1 MKKIVLGLLVV
12 WMAALTAD
20 LSAKS
25 GPGPK
30 KSGKCAVKNAIYMI
44 GDGMGLSQVSMMMLE
59 NGYRPTA
66 FDRSGNIALIKTYSA
81 NNRVTDSAAAGT
93 ALASGNKTDNG
104 MLGMGPDGQVFKSI
118 MERAKEEG
126 YQTGLVVTVYLQH
139 ATPGAFFAHVPSRGD
154 LDVISEQFVESGV
167 DVALGGGKKFLQ
179 EGQKDGKPLIDA
191 LKTKDYRVVYDMNE
205 LNGVDRGKVVG
216 LFADEY
222 MPTVMKG
229 RDENYLCNATKKALE
244 ILSNNA
250 AGSKKGFMVMI
261 EGSQID
267 SEGHANNAEGILA
280 ETRDFERAV
289 GAAMDFADTHPGTL
303 VVVTADH
310 ETSGLSITSNKTDFT
325 LSESG
330 IGYQFGTTGHTGT
343 LVPVYLYGACADRI
357 NGIMDNTD
365 LPKEIAAL
373 MRLK

>member
-12 WMAALTAD
+12 WMAAMTAD

-25 GPGPK
+25 GPGPI
-30 KSGKCAVKNAIYMI
+30 KSGKCAVKNVIYMI

>member
-1 MKKIVLGLLVV
+1 M
-12 WMAALTAD
+12 
-20 LSAKS
+20 
-25 GPGPK
+25 
-30 KSGKCAVKNAIYMI
+30 
-44 GDGMGLSQVSMMMLE
+44 
-59 NGYRPTA
+59 
-66 FDRSGNIALIKTYSA
+66 
-81 NNRVTDSAAAGT
+81 
-93 ALASGNKTDNG
+93 
-104 MLGMGPDGQVFKSI
+104 
-118 MERAKEEG
+118 
-126 YQTGLVVTVYLQH
+126 VVTVYLQH

>member
-1 MKKIVLGLLVV
+1 
-12 WMAALTAD
+12 
-20 LSAKS
+20 
-25 GPGPK
+25 
-30 KSGKCAVKNAIYMI
+30 MI

>member
-30 KSGKCAVKNAIYMI
+30 KSGKCAVKNVIYMI

-104 MLGMGPDGQVFKSI
+104 MLGMGPDGQIFKSI

-154 LDVISEQFVESGV
+154 LDVIYEQFVESGV
-167 DVALGGGKKFLQ
+167 DFALGGGKKFLQ

>member
-1 MKKIVLGLLVV
+1 MKKKLLMVLISVSMIASVFTGCGN
-12 WMAALTAD
+12 
-20 LSAKS
+20 SAETKD
-25 GPGPK
+25 
-30 KSGKCAVKNAIYMI
+30 SGKA
-44 GDGMGLSQVSMMMLE
+44 
-59 NGYRPTA
+59 
-66 FDRSGNIALIKTYSA
+66 
-81 NNRVTDSAAAGT
+81 
-93 ALASGNKTDNG
+93 
-104 MLGMGPDGQVFKSI
+104 
-118 MERAKEEG
+118 
-126 YQTGLVVTVYLQH
+126 QT
-139 ATPGAFFAHVPSRGD
+139 
-154 LDVISEQFVESGV
+154 EQ
-167 DVALGGGKKFLQ
+167 
-179 EGQKDGKPLIDA
+179 
-191 LKTKDYRVVYDMNE
+191 
-205 LNGVDRGKVVG
+205 
-216 LFADEY
+216 
-222 MPTVMKG
+222 
-229 RDENYLCNATKKALE
+229 
-244 ILSNNA
+244 